1 MAVAKVVELLAE
13 GSTIENAVEACAREA
28 AETIKGLRSIYV
40 QDIQAMIDGGKIS
53 KYRVNCK
60 VTFVVASNRD

>member
-1 MAVAKVVELLAE
+1 MSVAKVVELLAE
-13 GSTIENAVEACAREA
+13 GDSIEAAVEACAREA
-28 AETIKGLRSIYV
+28 SETIKGLRSIYV
-40 QDIQAMIDGGKIS
+40 QDIQALLDGPTVK